1 MVALCSQIPLPTH
14 AVATT
19 HRPAI
24 LESTPPPV
32 LSASRPVRQASSF
45 AGATADRQGRPNIL
59 IILTD
64 DQGLSDLGFYGNPSL
79 ETPNLDALAQDS
91 VRLEDF
97 LASPTCSPT
106 RAALMTG
113 QHEFKVGITHT
124 ISGRSLLKP
133 GIPTLPEHFQAT
145 GYRTAIFGKW
155 HLGET
160 YPSRPQD
167 RGFDEVFIHLGGGI
181 GQTPDYWGNTYFD
194 PHIQHN
200 GNCQATEGYCTAVFS
215 RAAWNWIDQPNPQPW
230 LAYLSLNTPHTPLQ
244 IDDQLAQ
251 KYLDKGLPESQAR
264 FYAMI
269 DDLDREVGALLK
281 KLEDKGLSDNTIV
294 LFMGDNGSAKGGRP
308 DELEYNAGL
317 RGTKASPYQ
326 GGVRVPC
333 FIRWPA
339 GNIQGGRS
347 VDTLSSISDIFPTLA
362 ELAGIPLTSATPTD
376 GRSLVALLDPTMDA
390 DWPNRSIVTHVGR
403 WPNGQAESH
412 KHKGSAI
419 RNERFTLVN
428 GKALYDLQND
438 RAEQHDVS
446 NDYPEAFNTL
456 SKQYDQW
463 WHEVRPLAED
473 VPPITVGA
481 AAAPISQLTCMDWG
495 ASAIADQ
502 GNKYP
507 PWNQGYVRSLAT
519 GEPLE
524 RIAQFG
530 AWAIDFARTG
540 TYRITLRT
548 LPEEA
553 SDAAARLKS
562 GTATLWIGKQA
573 HTQVIPAGTRDVIF
587 EISVEGG
594 VTTLETKI
602 ECADQSIIAH
612 GAFYVCIEYINTG
625 VKSGNTNNH

>member
-1 MVALCSQIPLPTH
+1 MKTVGLSALMVALCSQILLPTH
-14 AVATT
+14 VLAAA
-19 HRPAI
+19 HRPDSLNDI
-24 LESTPPPV
+24 S
-32 LSASRPVRQASSF
+32 
-45 AGATADRQGRPNIL
+45 PNIL

-79 ETPNLDALAQDS
+79 ETPNLDTLARDS

-133 GIPTLPEHFQAT
+133 GIPTLPEHFQAA

-181 GQTPDYWGNTYFD
+181 GQTPDYWGNSYFD
-194 PHIQHN
+194 PHVYHN
-200 GNCQATEGYCTAVFS
+200 GSWQATDGYCTAVFS
-215 RAAWNWIDQPNPQPW
+215 RAAWNWIDQATPQPW

-244 IDDQLAQ
+244 IDEQLAQ
-251 KYLDKGLPESQAR
+251 KYLDKGLPDSQAR

-269 DDLDREVGALLK
+269 DDLDREVGELLK
-281 KLEDKGLSDNTIV
+281 KLDDKELSNNTIV

-308 DELEYNAGL
+308 DEMEYNAGL

-333 FIRWPA
+333 FIRWPV
-339 GNIQGGRS
+339 GNIQGGRG
-347 VDTLSSISDIFPTLA
+347 VETLTAISDIFPTLA
-362 ELAGIPLTSATPTD
+362 ELAGIPLGQQTPTD
-376 GRSLVALLDPTMDA
+376 GRSLAALLQNEQVI

-403 WPNGQAESH
+403 WPNGQAEAH
-412 KHKGSAI
+412 KYNGSAI
-419 RNERFTLVN
+419 RNERFSLVE

-438 RAEQHDVS
+438 RKEQHDVAS
-446 NDYPEAFNTL
+446 DYPEAFNTL
-456 SKQYDQW
+456 SKQYEQW
-463 WHEVRPLAED
+463 WREVRPLAAD
-473 VPPITVGA
+473 VPPIIVGA
-481 AAAPISQLTCMDWG
+481 AAAPLSHLTCMDWG
-495 ASAIADQ
+495 ASSIADQ
-502 GNKYP
+502 GDKYP
-507 PWNQGYVRSLAT
+507 PWNQDYVRALAT
-519 GEPLE
+519 GQALQ
-524 RIAQFG
+524 RIARFG

-548 LPEEA
+548 LPREA
-553 SDAAARLKS
+553 SDAAAQLNT
-562 GTATLWIGKQA
+562 GTATLWIGQQA
-573 HTQVIPAGTRDVIF
+573 YTRVIPAGARDVAF
-587 EISVEGG
+587 EIDVERG
-594 VTTLETKI
+594 TTLLETKI
-602 ECADQSIIAH
+602 ACTNHSILSH
-612 GAFYVCIEYINTG
+612 GAFYVCIEYIDTSRLTLAHQTSAR
-625 VKSGNTNNH
+625 K